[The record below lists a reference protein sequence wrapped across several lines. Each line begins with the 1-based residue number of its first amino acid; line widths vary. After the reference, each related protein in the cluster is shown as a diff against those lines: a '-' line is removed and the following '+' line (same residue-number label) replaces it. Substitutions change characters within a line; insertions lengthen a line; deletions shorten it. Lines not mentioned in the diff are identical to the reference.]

1 MKYAT
6 WMAVFVISTATEGW
20 TPSSKI
26 CNRSVSRSTSCPR
39 YSCDFQAS
47 SDKVTVDDREAL
59 MSQINELASAFE
71 QVQDTIQANAKLY
84 EQKMDDYEEDIDNL
98 KMEIDKQIIGI
109 MTRDNDIKELKARL
123 ADAESARQNGETQIL
138 REEINKLVLECEEV
152 KKEMKLKDEK
162 IGELSANLNG
172 KENDIRTKAKDIAKL
187 EELLEKANDE
197 KNRLQT
203 IIDENQQRL
212 NVLENQEKLLKD
224 KLEASMSKIRASDDE
239 IETLKGTLSKVRA
252 DLDALTTER
261 DATRIDLGTAE
272 KRMKEKELAWEE
284 EKREFLID
292 KKISLEELQDSSR
305 REKEL
310 LLEEN
315 STLLAKIN
323 QTQLQ
328 VQEMDE
334 RIKRM
339 VKDTE
344 DRVYLADQGD
354 VKLRK
359 EIIDIRAKSYQRL
372 MDMQVKSE
380 IQEKQ
385 LGDEIKEL
393 TQRLEQ
399 YEVDRRSLRKLS
411 AWAICRLGSVFSFGR
426 KKGVE

>member
-1 MKYAT
+1 
-6 WMAVFVISTATEGW
+6 
-20 TPSSKI
+20 
-26 CNRSVSRSTSCPR
+26 
-39 YSCDFQAS
+39 
-47 SDKVTVDDREAL
+47 

-138 REEINKLVLECEEV
+138 REENNKLVLECEEV

-162 IGELSANLNG
+162 IGELSANLDV

-197 KNRLQT
+197 KDRLQT

-224 KLEASMSKIRASDDE
+224 ELEASMSKIRSNDDE
-239 IETLKGTLSKVRA
+239 IETLKGTLSKVRV

-284 EKREFLID
+284 EKREILIE

-310 LLEEN
+310 LLREN

-426 KKGVE
+426 KKEVE